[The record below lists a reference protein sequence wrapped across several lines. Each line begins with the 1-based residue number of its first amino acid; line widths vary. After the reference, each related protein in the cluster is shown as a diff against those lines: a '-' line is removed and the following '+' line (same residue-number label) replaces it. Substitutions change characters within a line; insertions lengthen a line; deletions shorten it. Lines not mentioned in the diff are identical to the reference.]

1 MKERRQLVLEEN
13 RSYTTE
19 EVSKLLR
26 VSKLTV
32 YDLINKGELPA
43 YQVGRQKRIDAVD
56 LEQYIN
62 RSKNVKSHKPLNRE
76 NRQDH
81 QLEPSLQHAVIIS
94 GQDVTLDMLANSL
107 QKEGFKS
114 LRDYN
119 GSLNSLISMYNGKCT
134 IVSTHL
140 FDGDT
145 NEYNLPFIKKILTG
159 RSYIV
164 IRLVSRWAG
173 FYVQSGNPK
182 NIKTWEDLLRPDIK
196 IVNREKGAGAR
207 VLLDEQIRI
216 RNMSPKE
223 IQGYHNEESN
233 HLSVATAVAQGLADV
248 GVGIEKEAKIVAVD
262 FIPLI
267 QEHYDLVIL
276 KSDEQES
283 LIQTMH
289 KILNSTEFK
298 NKISCIEGYD
308 TARTGS
314 VIFETL

>member
-1 MKERRQLVLEEN
+1 MEEN

-19 EVSKLLR
+19 EVAKLLR

-62 RSKNVKSHKPLNRE
+62 RSKNLKANTPPYKG
-76 NRQDH
+76 
-81 QLEPSLQHAVIIS
+81 SLQDSSLQTAVIIS
-94 GQDVTLDMLANSL
+94 GQDVTLDILANYIE
-107 QKEGFKS
+107 KEGFKA
-114 LRDYN
+114 LRDYT
-119 GSLNSLISMYNGKCT
+119 GSLNSLISMYNGRGN
-134 IVSTHL
+134 IVSSHL

-164 IRLVSRWAG
+164 IHLVSRWAG
-173 FYVQSGNPK
+173 FYVKAGNPK
-182 NIKTWEDLLRPDIK
+182 NIKNWEDLSRSDTK
-196 IVNREKGAGAR
+196 IINREKGAGAR

-216 RNMSPKE
+216 RQISPKE
-223 IQGYHNEESN
+223 VQGYYTEEHN

-248 GVGIEKEAKIVAVD
+248 GIGIEREAKLVGVD
-262 FIPLI
+262 FVPLI
-267 QEHYDLVIL
+267 KEHYDLVIL
-276 KSDEQES
+276 KSDEQDS
-283 LIQTMH
+283 LIQTVRNV
-289 KILNSTEFK
+289 LNSAEFK

-308 TARTGS
+308 TSRTGS
-314 VIFETL
+314 VVFETY

>member
-1 MKERRQLVLEEN
+1 MEEN

-62 RSKNVKSHKPLNRE
+62 RSKNIKSNKPLNRE

-81 QLEPSLQHAVIIS
+81 LLDPSLQHAIIIS
-94 GQDVTLDMLANSL
+94 GQDITLDILANYIE
-107 QKEGFKS
+107 KEGFKS

-119 GSLNSLISMYNGKCT
+119 GSLNSLISMYNGKGN
-134 IVSTHL
+134 IVSSHL

-145 NEYNLPFIKKILTG
+145 NEYNLPFIKRILTG

-164 IRLVSRWAG
+164 IHLVARWAG
-173 FYVQSGNPK
+173 FYVKSGNPK
-182 NIKTWEDLLRPDIK
+182 NIKTWEDLSRSDIK
-196 IVNREKGAGAR
+196 IMNREKGAGAR

-216 RNMSPKE
+216 RNISPKE
-223 IQGYHNEESN
+223 IQGYYTEENN

-248 GVGIEKEAKIVAVD
+248 GIGIEKEAKIVNVD

-267 QEHYDLVIL
+267 KEHYDLVIL
-276 KSDEQES
+276 KSDEQDVLVE
-283 LIQTMH
+283 TVR

-308 TARTGS
+308 TSRTGS
-314 VIFETL
+314 VIFETP